1 MLCEYGCGKEA
12 HYQLKNGK
20 WCCCKSSNSCSKNRE
35 KNSISTK
42 IANKNRDYKKQY
54 NSLSQEIKDKMAWN
68 RGKLLKPLEEYLKNN
83 SMTSN
88 EKIKKIILENN
99 LLEYKCSCCGITEWN
114 NKPIHLELHHIDGNN
129 TNNSIDNLCFLCPNC
144 HSQTET
150 FRGRNINSG
159 KTKISDE
166 EIIEAYKQ
174 TQNIRQTLIIVG
186 LAPKGGNYSRVK
198 RIIKKENI

>member
-1 MLCEYGCGKEA
+1 MLCEYGCGKKA
-12 HYQLKNGK
+12 YYQLKNGK
-20 WCCCKSSNSCSKNRE
+20 WCCCKSPNSCSKNRE
-35 KNSISTK
+35 KNSIATRNS
-42 IANKNRDYKKQY
+42 NKNRDYKKQY
-54 NSLSQEIKDKMAWN
+54 NTLPQETKDRMAWN
-68 RGKLLKPLEEYLKNN
+68 RGKLLKPIEEYLKNN

-99 LLEYKCSCCGITEWN
+99 LLEYKCSCCGITVWN

-129 TNNSIDNLCFLCPNC
+129 TNNSIDNVCFLCPNC

-159 KTKISDE
+159 KTKVSDE
-166 EIIEAYKQ
+166 DIIEAYKQ